1 MLTEFSIGNY
11 QAFSTPQRVPIKPI
25 TLIFGPNSA
34 GKSALLRSLLLSKD
48 AILHGKLTKTDVS
61 HEQHPGKPTNFL
73 RNSGSP
79 VQVTYTLEDKA
90 TDGSSQQRQMTFG
103 WSQRNNQSEMQ
114 TDSMRFVEQGNE
126 IAVYQRRQRT
136 GLLHLQFITP
146 ELITTEQ
153 AQSAKTD
160 REYLMK
166 RLMDRAL
173 LTPHAAIPGTK
184 ISDYVVAEYEP
195 DQRFDA
201 WWDELLATKDKPTI
215 IAAMEAFS
223 VQIDAFRNELHKRFS
238 TFFEDLSVE
247 FKGMAYHEPLRPVPK
262 QITEESKND
271 PALSEWWRLASDPS
285 LLRRV
290 NDWFASN
297 PHTKNHRLTFDP
309 LLPISKYSDL
319 VAQLGGEITAD
330 QALEAALEAKIES
343 EGLCEDHMYSCGAWD
358 DDDPSMCDFDS
369 KEEALEAS
377 YHYLMDEGKF
387 GWKHFRSL
395 TDSEDLDSALEFL
408 LSGVNALK
416 KTYAS
421 RLEAPW
427 KHLVRADIYF
437 EDVSTKAKIPP
448 SNLGVGF
455 SQMIPFVSSA
465 LTSEN
470 RLIAIEQPE
479 LHVHPALQTELADL
493 FIQSAMERK
502 NRFLIETHSEHLIL
516 RVMKRIRQTFEDK
529 LPEGKPRITSDEVCV
544 LYVEP
549 GDNGSVVREMPLN
562 ERGELIKGWPGG
574 FFEEALN
581 EMF

>member
-160 REYLMK
+160 RESLAKWLME
-166 RLMDRAL
+166 RAL
-173 LTPHAAIPGTK
+173 LTSHGAIPGTK
-184 ISDYVVAEYEP
+184 IADFEVGEYDPE
-195 DQRFDA
+195 QRFDI
-201 WWDELLATKDKPTI
+201 WLSELLATNDKPTLTAFGDQI
-215 IAAMEAFS
+215 DVFRRELQRRFSAFS
-223 VQIDAFRNELHKRFS
+223 EK
-238 TFFEDLSVE
+238 LSME

-516 RVMKRIRQTFEDK
+516 RVLRRIRETNDPK
-529 LPEGKPRITSDEVCV
+529 LPPNKHPIRPEDVAV
-544 LYVEP
+544 LYVQP
-549 GDNGSVVREMPLN
+549 GDKESEVI
-562 ERGELIKGWPGG
+562 ELPVTADGDFAVPWPGG
-574 FFEEALN
+574 FFAERSAEL
-581 EMF
+581 F